1 MSIVNM
7 IFITVNKDK
16 LYCRNNEKT
25 NLHNTAA

>member
-16 LYCRNNEKT
+16 LYYRNNGKT
-25 NLHNTAA
+25 NLHNTAV